1 MNINTVTFTGRL
13 TADGELKT
21 SKAGAAFCNFRMAV
35 NDVSEDDTLFLSVV
49 IFGKM
54 AEALAPSLTKGKL
67 VGVSGKLR
75 EEKYEKDG
83 EKRTALSVLANSV
96 QLGPK
101 PSESV

>member
-1 MNINTVTFTGRL
+1 MNLNVVTFTGRL

-21 SKAGAAFCNFRMAV
+21 SKAGTPFCNFRIAV
-35 NDVSEDDTLFLSVV
+35 NDMSEDDTLFLSVV

-54 AEALAPSLTKGKL
+54 AESLAPSLTKGKL
-67 VGVSGKLR
+67 VGISGKLK

-83 EKRTALSVLANSV
+83 EKRTSLSVVANTV

-101 PSESV
+101 PSEV